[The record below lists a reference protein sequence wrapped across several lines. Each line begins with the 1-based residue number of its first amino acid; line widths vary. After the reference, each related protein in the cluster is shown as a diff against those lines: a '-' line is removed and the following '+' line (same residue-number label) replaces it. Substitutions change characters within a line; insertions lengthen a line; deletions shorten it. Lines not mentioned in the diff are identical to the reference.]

1 MEEYFKLREIIENRI
16 QDIEVFYEIHFDEPF
31 VLNFEK
37 GRLKL
42 KKLLMNEPYYITDIN
57 KTYENELNTKK
68 NNNIM
73 TPSLKDI
80 SNNNKL
86 NSKNNNIY
94 MNANANNSNSY
105 NNFNNLK
112 TIYSNN
118 PINTLRKNPS
128 EQTFFNYN
136 INESNRDLL
145 NNNIFNNKL
154 ISSYILKEK
163 DFKKNEENKKNDKN
177 NKNNEN
183 KNDNDYNNNLF
194 KQFIDKI
201 DEKPKK
207 FDDYYELKLKKED
220 NNNNNIDSNLFNVK
234 QKNIDNKTFNN
245 EMNNNFIS
253 NNQKSYSY
261 ESIEEDNSLSEKVG
275 NKLEKN
281 QKKEASLKFVLN
293 EDEYGLLM
301 REKAF
306 NINPLKESI

>member
-1 MEEYFKLREIIENRI
+1 
-16 QDIEVFYEIHFDEPF
+16 
-31 VLNFEK
+31 
-37 GRLKL
+37 
-42 KKLLMNEPYYITDIN
+42 MNEPYYITDIN

-234 QKNIDNKTFNN
+234 QKNVDNKTINN